1 MSQEEIVYRKKM
13 LKTQIFIKLGL
24 ILLILAFLHKSK
36 IKSNQTIFLDLFST
50 ETRNK
55 NSQIT
60 LLTILLILIV
70 YFVVAGKISELDN
83 NVFFSML
90 LFIYLLFI
98 FYILILIINSYANLN
113 NIIIY
118 NKNLS
123 QILIFLSVIVI
134 LVFFY
139 IELYSFKKNS
149 NDKNNVLINLFIK
162 DDSSKMIKFN
172 LFLDTCL
179 NFIILLAVIIN
190 SIKLIP

>member
-24 ILLILAFLHKSK
+24 ILLILVFLNI
-36 IKSNQTIFLDLFST
+36 IKRKNDQTIFLDLFISKS
-50 ETRNK
+50 RNI

-60 LLTILLILIV
+60 LVIILLSFIIYTLI
-70 YFVVAGKISELDN
+70 AGKISDLEN
-83 NVFFSML
+83 NVYFSLL

-98 FYILILIINSYANLN
+98 FYILLIIINSYSNLN
-113 NIIIY
+113 NILIY
-118 NKNLS
+118 NVKLS
-123 QILIFLSVIVI
+123 KILVFLSVIII
-134 LVFFY
+134 LVLFF
-139 IELYSFKKNS
+139 IQLYSLKKES

-162 DDSSKMIKFN
+162 DDSSEMIKFN

>member
-24 ILLILAFLHKSK
+24 ILLILVFLNI
-36 IKSNQTIFLDLFST
+36 IKRKNDQTIFLDLFISKS
-50 ETRNK
+50 RNI

-60 LLTILLILIV
+60 LVIILLSFIIYTLI
-70 YFVVAGKISELDN
+70 AGKISDLEN
-83 NVFFSML
+83 NVYFSLL

-98 FYILILIINSYANLN
+98 FYILLIIINSYSNLN
-113 NIIIY
+113 NILIY
-118 NKNLS
+118 NVKLS
-123 QILIFLSVIVI
+123 KILVFLSVIII
-134 LVFFY
+134 LVLFF
-139 IELYSFKKNS
+139 IELYSLKKES

-162 DDSSKMIKFN
+162 DDSSEMIKFN

>member
-24 ILLILAFLHKSK
+24 ILLILVFLNI
-36 IKSNQTIFLDLFST
+36 IKRKNGQTIFLDLFISKS
-50 ETRNK
+50 RNI

-60 LLTILLILIV
+60 LVIILLSFIIYTLI
-70 YFVVAGKISELDN
+70 AGKISDLEN
-83 NVFFSML
+83 NVYFSLL

-98 FYILILIINSYANLN
+98 FYILLIIINSYSNLN
-113 NIIIY
+113 NISIY
-118 NKNLS
+118 NVKLS
-123 QILIFLSVIVI
+123 KILVFLSVIII
-134 LVFFY
+134 LVLFF
-139 IELYSFKKNS
+139 IQLYSLKKES

-162 DDSSKMIKFN
+162 DDSSEMIKFN